1 MAFHPYPRVIP
12 PVFNRGGFGPPRGLT
27 PASACPR
34 IAHPASRRRHATAR
48 PFRARFRC
56 GSFPNLTSPHAAT
69 RWLILQKARRHGVS
83 QPLRLLVG
91 ARFQALFH
99 SPLGVLF
106 TFPSRYWFAIGHR
119 RVFSLG
125 GWSPPLRAGF
135 HVPGPTRDARPGGG
149 GAAYGALARSGRP
162 FHAVP
167 LPAPFVTPR
176 GACGPPARAPAT
188 PAGQR
193 PQACAPPPVWAG
205 ALSLA
210 ATRAISVDFSSSG
223 YLDVS
228 VPRVASP
235 GPMDSG
241 PGRAGTTP
249 PGFPHSET
257 CGSRAVCAS
266 PQLIAAYRVL
276 LRLPVPRH
284 PPCARSIF
292 APPLNTVSLESRLQV
307 FVSHTALLARSRM
320 RAARAQGRAARDQI

>member
-1 MAFHPYPRVIP
+1 MP
-12 PVFNRGGFGPPRGLT
+12 PLAGSFYKRHAVTASPSRSDCSWAHGFRRCFTPLSGCFSPFPHGTGSLSVTGECSALEGGPPRFGPGFTCPGLLGM
-27 PASACPR
+27 
-34 IAHPASRRRHATAR
+34 
-48 PFRARFRC
+48 RAR
-56 GSFPNLTSPHAAT
+56 
-69 RWLILQKARRHGVS
+69 
-83 QPLRLLVG
+83 
-91 ARFQALFH
+91 
-99 SPLGVLF
+99 
-106 TFPSRYWFAIGHR
+106 
-119 RVFSLG
+119 
-125 GWSPPLRAGF
+125 
-135 HVPGPTRDARPGGG
+135 GGG

-292 APPLNTVSLESRLQV
+292 APPLNTVSLESRPQV

-320 RAARAQGRAARDQI
+320 RAARALRAAPPGIKSEEPASADAGSHVLVSR